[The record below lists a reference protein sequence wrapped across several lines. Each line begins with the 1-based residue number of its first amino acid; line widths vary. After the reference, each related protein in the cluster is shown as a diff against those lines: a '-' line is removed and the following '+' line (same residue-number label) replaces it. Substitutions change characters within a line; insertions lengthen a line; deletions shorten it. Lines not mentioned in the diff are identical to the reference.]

1 MFRRS
6 LIHPAVWTV
15 LAALAVGCA
24 AVPVETDYDPD
35 ADFEALRTF
44 LWAERDGAEA
54 AEPAME
60 NDLLDARVR
69 RAVEASLSAKGFVLA
84 ETPRA
89 DFEVA
94 YHVAVDRKVDV
105 ATYVD
110 AFPRG
115 YRWGPGITQAYT
127 TVREHAVGSLV
138 IDVLRG
144 DTGKLIWRGSA
155 QARIGQPGTPEAR
168 SQRVQAAAD
177 AILGRF
183 PPGGE
188 TTEPGG

>member
-1 MFRRS
+1 MFRPS
-6 LIHPAVWTV
+6 IPHPAVCTV
-15 LAALAVGCA
+15 LASLALGCA
-24 AVPVETDYDPD
+24 VFPVEPDYDPD
-35 ADFEALRTF
+35 ADFDALRTF
-44 LWAERDGAEA
+44 LWAERDGSEA
-54 AEPAME
+54 AEREIE

-84 ETPRA
+84 QTKSA

-94 YHVAVDRKVDV
+94 YHVAVNRKVDV

-127 TVREHAVGSLV
+127 TVREYAVGSLV
-138 IDVLRG
+138 LDVLSG
-144 DTGKLIWRGSA
+144 DTGKLIWRGSI
-155 QARIGQPGTPEAR
+155 QARIGEPGTPEAR
-168 SQRVQAAAD
+168 SQRVQAAVD

-183 PPGGE
+183 PPGKE